1 MAHLIL
7 HIGTHKTAS
16 TTLQD
21 TLAANRAALAR
32 QGVVYPKIG
41 QATGH
46 HTLATHWID
55 LPAIYHEPEPAAAHW
70 QGLAAHARDG
80 ATVILS
86 SEEFSR
92 WKPQAVDFAE
102 VRRFAAP
109 FARTTVVCFLRNQ
122 LGFIQSIYL
131 QMAKRAPPNS
141 FESLIAGALAG
152 NHAAGMFLDYGQLH
166 AHVAR
171 GFPEAEI
178 LFLPYEAACRHPGGL
193 VGCFLERVGLG
204 ALRVEAAPDANV
216 SPDPLGLWVASHI
229 ADPDA
234 ADAALIARVEAALAA
249 SFPGRNRTDRRT
261 TVFTPAEAARLA
273 AHFEPLNRAFEAA
286 CRQRHPDFALA
297 PLDLGRTP
305 IHRNELGNG
314 FWIQLIR
321 TLDRPLPRR
330 RRLWRRLVNR
340 LRGGPRPWL

>member
-1 MAHLIL
+1 MARLIL

-16 TTLQD
+16 TTLQN
-21 TLAANRAALAR
+21 TLAANRALLAD
-32 QGVVYPKIG
+32 QGVVYPRIG
-41 QATGH
+41 RATGH
-46 HTLATHWID
+46 HTLATRWID
-55 LPAIYHEPEPAAAHW
+55 LPPVYHEPEPAAAHW

-122 LGFIQSIYL
+122 LGFIQSLYL
-131 QMAKRAPPNS
+131 QMAKRPPPKS
-141 FESLIAGALAG
+141 FESLVDGALAG

-178 LFLPYEAACRHPGGL
+178 LFLSYEAACRHPGGL
-193 VGCFLERVGLG
+193 VRCFLERVGLG
-204 ALRVEAAPDANV
+204 AVRIEPPRRDANV

-234 ADAALIARVEAALAA
+234 ADAALIARVEAALTAR
-249 SFPGRNRTDRRT
+249 FPSRNRTDRRAT
-261 TVFTPAEAARLA
+261 AYTPAEAARLA
-273 AHFEPLNRAFEAA
+273 AHFEPLNRAFEADY
-286 CRQRHPDFALA
+286 RQRHPDFALA

-305 IHRNELGNG
+305 IYRNQLDNG
-314 FWIQLIR
+314 FWLQLIR
-321 TLDRPLPRR
+321 TLDRPRPRR
-330 RRLWRRLVNR
+330 PLWRRVASR
-340 LRGGPRPWL
+340 LRRARPWP

>member
-204 ALRVEAAPDANV
+204 ALRVEAAPDA
-216 SPDPLGLWVASHI
+216 
-229 ADPDA
+229 
-234 ADAALIARVEAALAA
+234 